1 MRTKKFLMDKL
12 VFIAKKYKSKSMD
25 LNYLQQVAIE
35 TDEELMANFKLD
47 KSELEDVRTV
57 MIDYIEIDL
66 GIVREITE

>member
-12 VFIAKKYKSKSMD
+12 VFIAKKYKAKSMD

-35 TDEELMANFKLD
+35 TAEELMANFKLT